1 MSSPQ
6 PPRPPTMPKDF
17 EELEFSV
24 EQEEWNRY
32 DLKDGATIQGRL
44 FLTKILR
51 NPYNPQ
57 DMSFDF
63 SIPVWVVYAPVA
75 LRGEPDARTPLEIQ
89 AEHAHAKKYEIHINN
104 SHEPWNVY
112 RILKTGQKLKI
123 KLTIQEVNRYT
134 DKFDKYGMPSYQ
146 VPNGVSISLSKNQPG
161 EGN

>member
-1 MSSPQ
+1 
-6 PPRPPTMPKDF
+6 MPKDF

-32 DLKDGATIQGRL
+32 ELKDGVTIRGRI
-44 FLTKILR
+44 FLSRIKR

-63 SIPVWVVYAPVA
+63 SIPLWVVSASPA
-75 LRGEPDARTPLEIQ
+75 LRGEPDTRPSMEKQ
-89 AEHAHAKKYEIHINN
+89 ADQASSPKYEVHINN

-123 KLTIQEVNRYT
+123 KLTIQEINRFT
-134 DKFDKYGMPSYQ
+134 DKFDQHGMPSYN
-146 VPNGVSISLSKNQPG
+146 VPHGVAVSLSKNQPVK
-161 EGN
+161 GN